1 MSKRFELL
9 IQLSFVF
16 CGLLSYGSILADE
29 TKSLNCKL
37 NDLTCIEKKIKS
49 EEFDINQTDNL
60 GKTIFDYAIEAKNKL
75 ILEYCLNSG
84 YLYSGSNVSGTTY
97 LHKLV
102 SQNDLK
108 NTETLLAIGADPN
121 LVDRNGESALDI
133 AKGFGFHSMQ
143 ILLEKYDAKPLKNTK
158 DQRENTIILYLVY
171 ILMSVAVTIWVARTL
186 SKNGIIFLIDAFK
199 DPGLAN
205 SINHLLVVGFYLINL
220 GYIAMALK
228 IDLRPG
234 DFVEV
239 IEIIS
244 NKIGIVILLLGFMHF
259 FNLSLFGRLRKRT
272 QMKELNSVSL
282 NPTSKIEKKQ

>member
-1 MSKRFELL
+1 MSKSSKFFVC
-9 IQLSFVF
+9 LSMFIF
-16 CGLLSYGSILADE
+16 GLVLNDSIHSQSQ
-29 TKSLNCKL
+29 TLNCKL
-37 NDLTCIEKKIKS
+37 SDLTCIEKKIKT
-49 EEFDINQTDNL
+49 EEFDINQRDNT
-60 GKTIFDYAIEAKNKL
+60 GKTIFDYAIESQNKS
-75 ILEYCLNSG
+75 ILEHCLNSG
-84 YLYSGSNVSGTTY
+84 YLYFGSNLDGTTY

-143 ILLEKYDAKPLKNTK
+143 ILLERYDAKPLKNTE
-158 DQRENTIILYLVY
+158 DQRENTIILYVVY
-171 ILMSVAVTIWVARTL
+171 ILLSVAVTIWVARTL
-186 SKNGIIFLIDAFK
+186 SKNGIIFLVDAFK

-220 GYIAMALK
+220 GYISMALK

-259 FNLSLFGRLRKRT
+259 FNLFLFGRLRKRT
-272 QMKELNSVSL
+272 QMKEMNLLSNNL
-282 NPTSKIEKKQ
+282 TSNIEKNS